1 MNTEIAGFALNMDF
15 SQLGVAGVVCA
26 LLFGGLVYAVNHF
39 KSIIKDMKDELK
51 AKDLII
57 ANKDVEYKQV
67 IKEYNEDLRE
77 MELSA
82 ITTINKFI
90 EVQHKIYENTRRSQG

>member
-1 MNTEIAGFALNMDF
+1 MNIENAGYVLANMDF

-39 KSIIKDMKDELK
+39 KAVIKDLKEEMKI
-51 AKDLII
+51 KD
-57 ANKDVEYKQV
+57 AD
-67 IKEYNEDLRE
+67 IKELNLEIRD
-77 MELSA
+77 MEISA

-90 EVQHKIYENTRRSQG
+90 EVQNKIYENTRRTQG